1 MGMGRV
7 GDDPRAPWRRV
18 AARMRAH
25 ATSSVRPATA
35 WSGAVSRGSRERAGG
50 EVRVYTER
58 AGGLT
63 YTSKKKYN
71 RAMSKKN
78 GAPRV

>member
-25 ATSSVRPATA
+25 ATSSHVGPARD
-35 WSGAVSRGSRERAGG
+35 GLVGC
-50 EVRVYTER
+50 RVAR
-58 AGGLT
+58 
-63 YTSKKKYN
+63 
-71 RAMSKKN
+71 
-78 GAPRV
+78 